1 MTCRE
6 ATDVLDRYLD
16 GELPRRKALAFKLH
30 LLLCPAC
37 RNYLRSYKLTIRA
50 AKNALLDPDGP
61 PPSDMPEELVKA
73 ILAARGRASRD

>member
-6 ATDVLDRYLD
+6 ATEVLDRYLD
-16 GELPRRKALAFKLH
+16 RELPRREALAFRLH

-50 AKNALLDPDGP
+50 AKNAMLAPDGP
-61 PPSDMPEELVKA
+61 PPSDMPEELIKA
-73 ILAARGRASRD
+73 ILAARGRTQRD